1 MESNGN
7 FGKTNTRFNECT
19 GDSIVSK
26 TSGQATFEKNFEAM
40 QNGEAAIEAEKKQPV
55 TMFPITFPIPQQL
68 YKELEVLGEA
78 CNMSVQRVAQQ
89 IFLDAAC
96 SE

>member
-1 MESNGN
+1 MSGNLGQQKSN
-7 FGKTNTRFNECT
+7 FNNIT
-19 GDSIVSK
+19 GATII
-26 TSGQATFEKNFEAM
+26 TSTKNQSVFEENYEKM
-40 QNGEAAIEAEKKQPV
+40 QNGEAAIEAEKKQQV

-96 SE
+96 GE

>member
-1 MESNGN
+1 MAGEGN
-7 FGKTNTRFNECT
+7 FGKSKSNFNETT
-19 GDSIVSK
+19 GDTIITK
-26 TSGQATFEKNFEAM
+26 TSNQSVFEENFAKIGDAEYQAEV
-40 QNGEAAIEAEKKQPV
+40 EKKQPV

>member
-1 MESNGN
+1 MNN
-7 FGKTNTRFNECT
+7 FGKKLSNYNDVTGNTIVTSTKNQDVFAENYAKI
-19 GDSIVSK
+19 GDAEY
-26 TSGQATFEKNFEAM
+26 QAEV
-40 QNGEAAIEAEKKQPV
+40 EKKQPV

>member
-1 MESNGN
+1 MNN
-7 FGKTNTRFNECT
+7 FGKKLSNYNDVTGNTIVTSTKNQDVFAENYAKI
-19 GDSIVSK
+19 GDAEY
-26 TSGQATFEKNFEAM
+26 QAEV
-40 QNGEAAIEAEKKQPV
+40 EKKQPV

-96 SE
+96 GE

>member
-1 MESNGN
+1 MEGN
-7 FGKTNTRFNECT
+7 FGKSKSNFNPIT
-19 GDSIVSK
+19 GATIITK
-26 TSGQATFEKNFEAM
+26 TSNQSVFEENFAKIGDVEYQAEV
-40 QNGEAAIEAEKKQPV
+40 EKKQPV
-55 TMFPITFPIPQQL
+55 TMFPITFPIPQHL

>member
-1 MESNGN
+1 MGN
-7 FGKTNTRFNECT
+7 FGRVKTNHNDVT
-19 GDSIVSK
+19 GATII
-26 TSGQATFEKNFEAM
+26 TSTKNQSVFEKNFEAI
-40 QNGEAAIEAEKKQPV
+40 QDGSAAIEAEKKQQV

-78 CNMSVQRVAQQ
+78 CNMSVPRVAQQ

>member
-1 MESNGN
+1 MAGEGN
-7 FGKTNTRFNECT
+7 FGKSKSNFNEAT
-19 GDSIVSK
+19 GDTIITK
-26 TSGQATFEKNFEAM
+26 TSNQSVFEENFAKIGDAEYQAEV
-40 QNGEAAIEAEKKQPV
+40 EKKQPV

>member
-1 MESNGN
+1 MGN
-7 FGKTNTRFNECT
+7 FGKIKTNHNDVT

-26 TSGQATFEKNFEAM
+26 TSGQATFEKNFEAL
-40 QNGEAAIEAEKKQPV
+40 QDGSAALEVAQKAQPI

>member
-1 MESNGN
+1 MSN
-7 FGKTNTRFNECT
+7 FGKKLSNYNEVTGNTIITSTKNQDVFAENYAKI
-19 GDSIVSK
+19 GDAEY
-26 TSGQATFEKNFEAM
+26 QAEV
-40 QNGEAAIEAEKKQPV
+40 EKKQPV

-96 SE
+96 GE

>member
-1 MESNGN
+1 MAGEGN
-7 FGKTNTRFNECT
+7 FGKSKSNFNETT
-19 GDSIVSK
+19 GDTII
-26 TSGQATFEKNFEAM
+26 TSTNNQSVFEKNFEAI
-40 QNGEAAIEAEKKQPV
+40 QDGSAAIEAEKKQPV

-78 CNMSVQRVAQQ
+78 CNMSVQEVAQQ